1 MIERVQNLIHF
12 ETVFFLRMIAMIDAA
27 KWQHKQNVTESRAF
41 YFHHFYEWGEKQVI
55 FVVGFHSE
63 DTNPHMNEGFK

>member
-41 YFHHFYEWGEKQVI
+41 YFHHFYE
-55 FVVGFHSE
+55 
-63 DTNPHMNEGFK
+63 